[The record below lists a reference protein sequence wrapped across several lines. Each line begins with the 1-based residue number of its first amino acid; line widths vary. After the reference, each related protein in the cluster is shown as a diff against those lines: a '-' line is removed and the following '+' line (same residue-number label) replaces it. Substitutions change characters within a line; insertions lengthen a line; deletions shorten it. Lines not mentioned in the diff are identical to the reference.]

1 VLAAVPPERIFID
14 DYPYFSSVSDT
25 LRQHSQANVSERIR
39 EEKLDAKSF
48 VVEIAS
54 NDGYLLRAYRDA
66 GIPHLRIDPAKGP
79 VEAARA
85 EGIETMH
92 AFFGEALARE
102 LASDGVAADLIHAN
116 NVLAH
121 VPDLGGFVDGMR
133 ILLKPTGTAVIEV
146 PYLRDL
152 IDHGEFDT
160 IYHEHLCY
168 FSVTALARLF
178 RRHGLHLNRVERISI
193 HGGSLRLFVGRKDL
207 SDGSV
212 ERMRREEA
220 MAGVTLAEYY
230 RGFARQVVGIR
241 EGLLSLLRVRKRE
254 GRRMAG
260 YGAAAK
266 GTILLNYCGVSAG
279 EIAWVADR
287 NVVKQGRWIPGIA
300 IPIVAPA
307 AIQSDPPDDLLV
319 LPWNFSREIMH
330 QERDFAIRGG
340 RFIIPIP
347 RPTVIRDEE
356 VALEA
361 LF

>member
-1 VLAAVPPERIFID
+1 
-14 DYPYFSSVSDT
+14 
-25 LRQHSQANVSERIR
+25 
-39 EEKLDAKSF
+39 
-48 VVEIAS
+48 
-54 NDGYLLRAYRDA
+54 
-66 GIPHLRIDPAKGP
+66 
-79 VEAARA
+79 
-85 EGIETMH
+85 
-92 AFFGEALARE
+92 
-102 LASDGVAADLIHAN
+102 
-116 NVLAH
+116 
-121 VPDLGGFVDGMR
+121 
-133 ILLKPTGTAVIEV
+133 VIEV

-193 HGGSLRLFVGRKDL
+193 HGGSLRLFVGRKDF

-230 RGFARQVVGIR
+230 RGFARQVVRIR
-241 EGLLSLLRVRKRE
+241 EGLLSLLHVRKAE
-254 GRRMAG
+254 GRRVAG
-260 YGAAAK
+260 YGAVAK
-266 GTILLNYCGVSAG
+266 GTILLNYCGVSAD

-287 NVVKQGRWIPGIA
+287 NVVKQGRWVPGVA

-307 AIQSDPPDDLLV
+307 AIQTDPPDDLLV
-319 LPWNFSREIMH
+319 LPWNFSKEIMH
-330 QERDFAIRGG
+330 QERDFATRGG
-340 RFIIPIP
+340 HFIIPIP